1 MALPNSGHCRAVES
15 PSRPP
20 RHSPMQAVSLCH
32 SRRCFGDALDQVQR
46 RQHQHLFR
54 FGLNSEK
61 VTLLE
66 LAEDVGDQLLLGV
79 VSHAASGNFP
89 ERLQR

>member
-1 MALPNSGHCRAVES
+1 M
-15 PSRPP
+15 
-20 RHSPMQAVSLCH
+20 VSLGP

-46 RQHQHLFR
+46 CQHEHLFR

-66 LAEDVGDQLLLGV
+66 LAERVGEQLLLGV
-79 VSHAASGNFP
+79 VARGVCGGCRFP
-89 ERLQR
+89 FKLSLSIFHVVTNPVT